1 MRGWIAALLLS
12 ALPVHAAGPWML
24 HPGYREQRVAP
35 SDHGRPR
42 PGFSNLP
49 PASTGIRFTNVLSEA
64 AVSQNHILE
73 NGSGVA
79 LGDVDGDGRCDV
91 YFCRLEGPNVLYR
104 NLGDWKFED
113 VTTTAGVAC
122 DGQHSTGAVFAD
134 VDGDGDLDLLVD
146 AIGRG
151 TRLFLNDGH
160 GHFVEAAGSGLLSVG
175 GSHSLALADVEGD
188 GDLDLYVANYR
199 TTSFKGATESSKVRL
214 RNVNGQLMVPPENAG
229 QFLLAR
235 TAAGQALLEIG
246 EPDVLYLNDGH
257 GHFSPESWTGGRFRD
272 EQGRALREPPRDWGL
287 SAMFRDINGDGAPDL
302 YVCNDFFSPD
312 RFWINDGRGGFHA
325 LPRVALR
332 KTSFASMAVDFG
344 DLNRD
349 GFDDFVV
356 VDMLGRS
363 RREQMFQRSNFEL
376 APVPWW
382 GWPPDREGIEGRP
395 QTLRNTLFLGR
406 GDGTFAEAALAW
418 GVQASGWS
426 WGVLCF
432 DVDLDGYE
440 DLLISNGHGHDMTD
454 SDALQALA
462 HRERAGG
469 AGARMDLSLFPRLA
483 TANVAFRNRGGH
495 GFEEVGK
502 EWGFGEE
509 GVSNGMG
516 VGDLDGDGDL
526 DVVLNNLNGV
536 ASVLR
541 NEGVG
546 RRVGVRL
553 KGEGVNTAGIGAR
566 VVVRGGPVEQSQE
579 MICGG
584 RYLSGSEAMRV
595 FAGSE
600 GKVSLEVRWRSG
612 RVSRVE
618 GVEGNGVYEVEEKGA
633 LLEEKKKA
641 EAVEAVYE
649 EQSVKLGHE
658 HVEMEYDDFGR
669 QPLLGRRLST
679 LGPGVGWMDL
689 NGDGKEDLVVG
700 GGRGGELAVYGGD
713 GKGGFVKVG
722 MGVKGLGEEQ
732 GGVVG
737 WNGEAGR
744 STLLVGE
751 GNYVG
756 AKGGVESVGR
766 WEMFFGEMK
775 REKGFKGDEG
785 SVGPLA
791 VGDVDGDGELEVFVG
806 GRVMG
811 GKYPEAG
818 ASRIYR
824 RRGAEW
830 EEDGELSRAVS
841 GAGMVSGA
849 VWSDLDGDGYPEL
862 VLACEW
868 GPVRVYGNRG
878 GKLEERTK
886 SWGVEGEVGL
896 WNSVSAGD
904 VDGDG
909 RMDLVVGNFGANTVN
924 EEGLKE
930 GVWLY
935 WGDVDGNGTWEVIE
949 GWMEGGAVK
958 PRRDWK
964 TMGRAV
970 NGVME
975 GFGSYREYGEAG
987 MERVFGA
994 GLNGLKKRRLG
1005 VLESKV
1011 YLNRGGQFEGKALPM
1026 EAQLSPVFGVCIGDY
1041 DGDGVEDVY
1050 VSQNFYGT
1058 DVETGR
1064 YDGGR
1069 GLWMRGEGKGRLE
1082 AVSGERSGV
1091 KVYGE
1096 GRGAALGDYDGDGR
1110 VDLVVGQNGG
1120 ATRLYRNRGGKAG
1133 LRVKLVGMG
1142 SNGNGIG
1149 AVMRL
1154 KCGSWEGPAR
1164 EVHGGGGYWSQDSAV
1179 SVLGIREGARELQ
1192 VTWPGG
1198 RRTATPVPPEAREIT
1213 VHADG
1218 KLSVEP

>member
-1 MRGWIAALLLS
+1 M
-12 ALPVHAAGPWML
+12 
-24 HPGYREQRVAP
+24 
-35 SDHGRPR
+35 
-42 PGFSNLP
+42 
-49 PASTGIRFTNVLSEA
+49 LSEA
-64 AVSQNHILE
+64 VVAQNHILE

-79 LGDVDGDGRCDV
+79 LGDVDGDGKCDI

-113 VTTTAGVAC
+113 VTASAGVAC
-122 DGQHSTGAVFAD
+122 DGQWSTGAVFAD
-134 VDGDGDLDLLVD
+134 VDGDGDLDLFVNG
-146 AIGRG
+146 IGRG
-151 TRLFLNDGH
+151 TRLFLNDSH
-160 GHFVEAAGSGLLSVG
+160 GDFVEMAGSGLLSVG
-175 GSHSLALADVEGD
+175 GSHSMALADVDDD

-199 TTSFKGATESSKVRL
+199 TTSFKGAAESSKVRL
-214 RNVNGQLMVPPENAG
+214 RNVNGQLTVTPENAG

-257 GHFSPESWTGGRFRD
+257 GHFTPESWTGGRFRD
-272 EQGRALREPPRDWGL
+272 EQGRVLREPPRDWGL

-312 RFWINDGRGGFHA
+312 RIWINDGRGGFQA
-325 LPRVALR
+325 LPRLALR

-349 GFDDFVV
+349 GHDDFIV

-363 RREQMFQRSNFEL
+363 RRERMFQRSNFEL

-382 GWPPDREGIEGRP
+382 GWPPDREGMEGRP

-406 GDGTFAEAALAW
+406 GDGTFAEAALAF

-426 WGVLCF
+426 WGVAFL

-462 HRERAGG
+462 NRERAGG

-483 TANVAFRNRGGH
+483 TANVAFRNVGGV
-495 GFEEVGK
+495 GFEEVGR

-541 NEGVG
+541 NEGAG

-553 KGEGVNTAGIGAR
+553 KGEGGNTGGIGAR

-612 RVSRVE
+612 RVSHVE

-633 LLEEKKKA
+633 AMEEKGKR
-641 EAVEAVYE
+641 E
-649 EQSVKLGHE
+649 EVVGIFEDQSGKLGHE

-679 LGPGVGWMDL
+679 LGPGVCWMDL

-713 GKGGFVKVG
+713 GAGNFVKVG
-722 MGVKGLGEEQ
+722 MGAKGLGEEE

-775 REKGFKGDEG
+775 REKGLKGDSG

-830 EEDGELSRAVS
+830 EEDEELSRAVS

-878 GKLEERTK
+878 GKLEEQTRR
-886 SWGVEGEVGL
+886 WGLEGEVGQ

-909 RMDLVVGNFGANTVN
+909 RMDLVVGNFGVNTVN
-924 EEGLKE
+924 AEWMKE

-949 GWMEGGAVK
+949 GWQEGGVVK

-970 NGVME
+970 SGVME
-975 GFGSYREYGEAG
+975 RFGSYREYGEAG
-987 MERVFGA
+987 MEQVFGA
-994 GLNGLKKRRLG
+994 GLSGLKKRRLG

-1011 YLNRGGQFEGKALPM
+1011 YLNRGGRFEGKALPM
-1026 EAQLSPVFGVCIGDY
+1026 EAQMSPVFGVCIGDY

-1069 GLWMRGEGKGRLE
+1069 GLWMRGDGKGWLE

-1133 LRVKLVGMG
+1133 LRVRLVGMG

-1154 KCGSWEGPAR
+1154 RCGEWKGPAR

-1179 SVLGIREGARELQ
+1179 SVLGVRDGERELQ

-1198 RRTATPVPPEAREIT
+1198 RRTLTPVPPKAREIT
-1213 VHADG
+1213 VQADG
-1218 KLSVEP
+1218 RIVTP